1 MKDNMG
7 IGNSSEFNGLEVAVI
22 GMDGRFP
29 GAKNLDQYWD
39 NLVNHV
45 ESIYFFSKEEME
57 DAGVDPAEFEHP
69 HYIMAKGVLEDI
81 EYFDAVFFGY
91 LPSEA
96 EIMTPQIRIFHE
108 CAWTALEDAGYEPDS
123 YDGQIGVF
131 VGAAQDLFWEY
142 LTLQSGKC
150 RDFGVFEAALLFSHD
165 PLGTRLSYKLNL
177 RGPSFTLYSACST
190 SGVAIHQA
198 CQALLG
204 GECHLALAG
213 AVSLSFPPKKG
224 YIFQEGMINSP
235 DGHCRVFNHES
246 TGTVFGDGI
255 GVVILK
261 LLDDALND
269 RDHVYALIKATALN
283 NDGSRKVGYTA
294 PGTEGQ
300 AAVMRSALHTSGVEV
315 ESISYLEVHGTGTDM
330 GDTIEAQ
337 AMKLAYTTDKKG
349 FCGVG
354 SVKGNIGHLNTAG
367 GMSGFIKT
375 VLALKNQ
382 LIPPTLYFERPNPK
396 FDFENSPFYVV
407 TETKAWESTGY
418 PRRAGVN
425 IFGLGGT
432 NFHAILEEAP
442 KLENTAGGR
451 EWNLL
456 LLSARTV
463 SALEKVTENL
473 AEYLKKN
480 PSINLS
486 DAAYT
491 LQVGRRIYKQR
502 RMLVTSGVAGAVGA
516 LSSPGEISAV
526 DSGKAVT
533 AVTEE
538 KKRPVIFMFSGV
550 GSQYVN
556 MGRDLYENEPVFRQE
571 IDRCFEI
578 LRTIPGGDIKDILYP
593 AEEESGD
600 RTQEDPMGHPVSAQL
615 AIFVLEYALARL
627 IMKWGIKP
635 DAMIG
640 YSFGEYV
647 AACMAGVFSLEEGL
661 ELVVSRANLI
671 QQTPEGAMLSV
682 PVPVEELKQLMDDD
696 DNVSIAIDNG
706 PATIVGGTREA
717 IDTFEKK
724 MKDRKYICMRV
735 NPSSQTRALHSKEM
749 ESILKPFEDLVAQV
763 ALQVP
768 GIPYISNVTGK
779 EIIGNDVTHTDY
791 WASHLRETVQFAN
804 GIKELVKEPNAI
816 FIEIGPGRDLCALVK
831 RYIEDNPGQR
841 VINLVRHPQQDV
853 SDTAFLLERIGRL
866 WLYGLKIDWMEFYP
880 GEKRRRISLPTY
892 PFERK
897 RYWIEGNP
905 FSSSYIPH
913 ISQPESVIRKKAD
926 ISDWFYIPVWKQSS
940 PIFVK
945 DSQAD
950 SHPHGGYLVF
960 TDGEGIG
967 DRLAEEFIAQDRE
980 VVRVKIGTDF
990 HLEKEGIYH
999 VNPCQKKD
1007 YEKLIAEIG
1016 KTREMPRRIVHLWSI
1031 SPHSPH
1037 PSGEEP
1043 WTLTK
1048 ERVARAQDYGFYS
1061 LLYLLQAL
1069 QQEDISD
1076 TFQLMV
1082 ITNNMQAI
1090 SGESYLCPEQS
1101 TVLAAVKVIPQEHPS
1116 IQCRSIDIVL
1126 PETKPGM
1133 GDRHLHRLVEQLL
1146 EELSGASP
1154 DKITALRDNRRWV
1167 QTYEPIKLEAAGE
1180 PGKNP
1185 KLREGGV
1192 YLLTGGLGSIGLVLA
1207 KYLAVGVKAKL
1218 VLIGR
1223 SPFPPRDQWGLWLA
1237 SHPQTDNVSKR
1248 IRKIM
1253 EIEERGGKVLAVS
1266 ADTADEK
1273 QMRDVVFQ
1281 AEHAFGPINGVIHA
1295 AGISDERFFSP
1306 MAMME
1311 KNLGEIH
1318 FQPKMWGLMTLQKVL
1333 GHKKLD
1339 FFILMSSM
1347 SAILGGLAFYPY
1359 TAANIFMDS
1368 LLQQHN
1374 RQSAVPWIG
1383 VNWDSWQLD
1392 EKTDQHG
1399 KLGASIAALV
1409 MNSEEG
1415 MEAFNRVLSHLKE
1428 GRLIHSLGD
1437 LQARLDQ
1444 WINIKDRDKEEP
1456 GKETLPFISTRE
1468 NLSSPYA
1475 PPRNPVEKELTEI
1488 WQNFFGFDKVG
1499 ILDDF
1504 FELGGDSLKGIS
1516 IAAKMSKK
1524 LNANVSISVIF
1535 YKLTIEGIAQHINST
1550 KKYTYNLIRPTEK
1563 KDYYVTSIGQKKLF
1577 VLNQMEKVGTAL
1589 NVFSITSAEGKIE
1602 RGRFEEVF
1610 NALIRRQESLRTS
1623 FHIRDGEILMKIHE
1637 TNEIDPPIEY
1647 ADLQE
1652 SENQENELQEIIKN
1666 FSTPFDLSQPPLLRM
1681 KMVKL
1686 EKDKHVALFDIHH
1699 IIRDDVSSKILFDEL
1714 RALSK
1719 GEELPVL
1726 NIQYKDYAQWQPKF
1740 MESGEFKKMENYWLE
1755 RFSGEISLL
1764 NMPLDYP
1771 RPEIQRFEGAWRPFN
1786 IETQLIHKIKK
1797 LGEDTGTTLYMILL
1811 AALNILLSKY
1821 TGQEDITIASPI
1833 TGRDHEELENIIGL
1847 FINLLPMRNF
1857 PGSRK
1862 TFSEFLSEVKENAL
1876 AAYEN
1881 QAHPFANLVEKLG
1894 IQKDYSRNPLNDVEL
1909 IMVYTEASLLEIEG
1923 LRFCPYEYNQGTAM
1937 VDISLEVTEL
1947 EGGVSFNLMYCTG
1960 LFKRETMERFINSF
1974 KEILAIVT
1982 ENKDILLG
1990 NITVSADLG
1999 EAKTVFQ
2006 DDKEDFGF

>member
-1 MKDNMG
+1 MKDNME
-7 IGNSSEFNGLEVAVI
+7 ITNSSEFNGLEVAVI

-29 GAKNLDQYWD
+29 GAKDLHRYWD

-57 DAGVDPAEFEHP
+57 DAGVDPAELEHP
-69 HYIMAKGVLEDI
+69 DYVMAKGVLEDI
-81 EYFDAVFFGY
+81 EYFDAAFFGY
-91 LPSEA
+91 LPREA
-96 EIMTPQIRIFHE
+96 EIMTPQVRIFHE
-108 CAWTALEDAGYEPDS
+108 CAWSALEDAGYEPAS

-131 VGAAQDLFWEY
+131 VGSAQDLFWEN
-142 LTLQSGKC
+142 LTLRSGKC
-150 RDFGVFEAALLFSHD
+150 HDFGILEAALLFSHD

-177 RGPSFTLYSACST
+177 TGPSFTLYTACST

-213 AVSLSFPPKKG
+213 AVSLSFPQKKG
-224 YIFQEGMINSP
+224 YLFQEGMINSP
-235 DGHCRVFNHES
+235 DGHCRAFDNES

-261 LLDDALND
+261 LLDDALTD

-294 PGTEGQ
+294 PSTEGQ

-315 ESISYLEVHGTGTDM
+315 ETISYLEAHGTGTDM
-330 GDTIEAQ
+330 GDTIEGQ
-337 AMKLAYTTDKKG
+337 AMKLAYTTDKKD

-354 SVKGNIGHLNTAG
+354 SVKGNIGHLNTAA

-375 VLALKNQ
+375 VLALKHQ
-382 LIPPTLYFERPNPK
+382 LIPPTLCFEGANPK
-396 FDFENSPFYVV
+396 FDFKNSPFYLV
-407 TETKAWESTGY
+407 TETKAWQSNGY

-432 NFHAILEEAP
+432 NFHAVLEEAP
-442 KLENTAGGR
+442 EPENTAEGR
-451 EWNLL
+451 KWKLL
-456 LLSARTV
+456 LLSARTGA
-463 SALEKVTENL
+463 ALEKATENL

-480 PSINLS
+480 PGINLS

-491 LQVGRRIYKQR
+491 LQVGRKVYKNR
-502 RMLVTSGVAGAVGA
+502 RMLVTSGVAGAVDA

-526 DSGKAVT
+526 DSGKVVT

-556 MGRDLYENEPVFRQE
+556 MGRDLYEKEPVFREE
-571 IDRCFEI
+571 IDRCFDI
-578 LRTIPGGDIKDILYP
+578 LQHIPGGDIKDVLYP
-593 AEEESGD
+593 DKEESGEQ
-600 RTQEDPMGHPVSAQL
+600 TPENPMGHPLSAQL

-635 DAMIG
+635 ATMIG

-647 AACMAGVFSLEEGL
+647 AACIAGVFSLEDAL
-661 ELVVSRANLI
+661 KLVVSRANLI

-682 PVPVEELKQLMDDD
+682 PIPVEELKQLMDDD

-706 PATIVGGTREA
+706 PATIVGGTGTA
-717 IDTFEKK
+717 IDRFEKK
-724 MKDRKYICMRV
+724 MKTRKYICMRV

-749 ESILKPFEDLVAQV
+749 DSILKPFEEQV
-763 ALQVP
+763 ARVTLQEP
-768 GIPYISNVTGK
+768 EIPYISDVTGK
-779 EIIGNDVTHTDY
+779 EIIGNDVTHSDY
-791 WASHLRETVQFAN
+791 WASHLRETVQFAD
-804 GIKELVKEPNAI
+804 GIKELIKEPNTI

-831 RYIEDNPGQR
+831 RYIEDNSEQR
-841 VINLVRHPQQDV
+841 VINLVRHPQQDI

-866 WLYGLKIDWMEFYP
+866 WLYGLEIDWMGFYS

-892 PFERK
+892 PFEKK

-905 FSSSYIPH
+905 FSSGYIKP
-913 ISQPESVIRKKAD
+913 ISQPDSVIGKKAR
-926 ISDWFYIPVWKQSS
+926 ISDWFYMPVWKQSS
-940 PIFVK
+940 PIIIK
-945 DSQAD
+945 NSQED

-967 DRLAEEFIAQDRE
+967 DRLAEEFIRQDRE
-980 VVRVKIGTDF
+980 VVRVKIGTAF
-990 HLEKEGIYH
+990 HIEKEDIYH
-999 VNPCQKKD
+999 LDPCQQKD

-1016 KTREMPRRIVHLWSI
+1016 KTRKLPRRIVHLWSI
-1031 SPHSPH
+1031 SPPT
-1037 PSGEEP
+1037 PGEDP

-1069 QQEDISD
+1069 QQVDISD
-1076 TFQLMV
+1076 TLQLTV

-1101 TVLAAVKVIPQEHPS
+1101 TVLAAVNVIPQENPS
-1116 IQCRSIDIVL
+1116 IQCRGIDIVL
-1126 PETKPGM
+1126 PETKAGIK
-1133 GDRHLHRLVEQLL
+1133 DRYRHRLVEQLL
-1146 EELSGASP
+1146 DELSGTPP

-1167 QTYEPIKLEAAGE
+1167 QTYDPIKLEAAGE

-1185 KLREGGV
+1185 KLRQRGV
-1192 YLLTGGLGSIGLVLA
+1192 YLVTGGLGGVGLILA
-1207 KYLAVGVKAKL
+1207 KYLADSVKAKL

-1223 SPFPPRDQWGLWLA
+1223 SPFPHRDQWDQWLA
-1237 SHPQTDNVSKR
+1237 AHPQNDNVRKK

-1253 EIEERGGKVLAVS
+1253 EIEARGGKVLVVS

-1295 AGISDERFFSP
+1295 AGISGEQFFAP
-1306 MAMME
+1306 MAMMG
-1311 KNLGEIH
+1311 KKLGEIH

-1333 GHKKLD
+1333 EHKKPD
-1339 FFILMSSM
+1339 FFLLMSSM
-1347 SAILGGLAFYPY
+1347 SAILGGLAFYAY

-1392 EKTDQHG
+1392 DKSDQHG

-1409 MNSEEG
+1409 MNREEG
-1415 MEAFNRVLSHLKE
+1415 VEAFNRVLFHLKE

-1444 WINIKDRDKEEP
+1444 WINIKDQDKEEP
-1456 GKETLPFISTRE
+1456 EKETLPFISSRE

-1475 PPRNPVEKELTEI
+1475 PPRSPVEKELAGI

-1499 ILDDF
+1499 IYDDF

-1524 LNANVSISVIF
+1524 LNTNVSISVIF
-1535 YKLTIEGIAQHINST
+1535 YELTIEGIARHINST
-1550 KKYTYNLIRPTEK
+1550 KKYTYNLIKPTEK

-1577 VLNQMEKVGTAL
+1577 VLNQMEEIDTAL
-1589 NVFSITSAEGKIE
+1589 NVFSVTTVEGKID
-1602 RGRFEEVF
+1602 RHRFEEAL
-1610 NALIRRQESLRTS
+1610 NSLIRRQESLRTS
-1623 FHIRDGEILMKIHE
+1623 FHVIEGEILMKIHE
-1637 TNEIDPPIEY
+1637 TNDIGPLIEY

-1652 SENQENELQEIIKN
+1652 NENRENELQGMIKK
-1666 FSTPFDLSQPPLLRM
+1666 FSTSFDLSQPPLLRM
-1681 KMVKL
+1681 KLVKL
-1686 EKDKHVALFDIHH
+1686 EKDRHVMLFDIHH
-1699 IIRDDVSSKILFDEL
+1699 IIRDDVSSRILFDEL
-1714 RALSK
+1714 RALNNR
-1719 GEELPVL
+1719 EELPRL
-1726 NIQYKDYAQWQPKF
+1726 NVQYKDYAQWQPEF
-1740 MESGEFKKMENYWLE
+1740 MESAEFKKMENYWLE

-1771 RPEIQRFEGAWRPFN
+1771 RPEIQAFDGEWIPFN
-1786 IETQLIHKIKK
+1786 METQLIHKIKK
-1797 LGEDTGTTLYMILL
+1797 MRENTGTTLYMILL

-1857 PGSRK
+1857 PQSRK

-1881 QAHPFANLVEKLG
+1881 QSHPFANLVEKLG

-1909 IMVYTEASLLEIEG
+1909 IMVYTDPSLLEIEG
-1923 LRFCPYEYNQGTAM
+1923 LRFRPYEYNQGTAM

-1947 EGGVSFNLMYCTG
+1947 EESVSFNLMYCTG
-1960 LFKRETMERFINSF
+1960 LFKRETMERFIDCF
-1974 KEILAIVT
+1974 EKILVAVT

-1990 NITVSADLG
+1990 DITISTDLG
-1999 EAKTVFQ
+1999 EAKPIAY
-2006 DDKEDFGF
+2006 DDKENFDF